1 MLTRLRKSI
10 LRKRIKKLE
19 YEYDLLEFQFEHN
32 KITYAFYWYMSDK
45 INKKVYKLSKKLE
58 NI

>member
-32 KITYAFYWYMSDK
+32 KITYGFYWYMSDK